1 MYYKEWLTVRR
12 LLTVLAIGLIGLV
25 GLVAFFSAIFSAGTA
40 AGHTHAAAS
49 AGMTGFIDFFGTTAL
64 FAGGLMAT
72 ILGTALSKENDGHLE
87 IAWTKPY
94 SRTQY
99 ATAVML
105 VDAAGIAIAV
115 LLGLG
120 AHALIHVILR
130 QPVSLTGGPNMFGD
144 IMRFALFPFAWYA
157 VIVALSARLR
167 GTCSRV
173 QALVW
178 PVALILLGLQE
189 IPLGPVWHAFMGA
202 VNLVNPLTYVQYHGP
217 GLTIIGGSGM
227 TSALTADVA
236 LAALTVGGWALAT
249 SQWRRL
255 EA

>member
-12 LLTVLAIGLIGLV
+12 LLTVLVIGLIGLV
-25 GLVAFFSAIFSAGTA
+25 ALVAFFNAISTAGTA
-40 AGHTHAAAS
+40 VAHAHTAGS
-49 AGMTGFIDFFGTTAL
+49 GGMTGFIDFFGTTAL
-64 FAGGLMAT
+64 LAGGLMAT

-99 ATAVML
+99 ATTVML

-130 QPVSLTGGPNMFGD
+130 QPVSLTGGPNMLGD
-144 IMRFALFPFAWYA
+144 IVRFALFPFAWYA
-157 VIVALSARLR
+157 VIVALSANLR
-167 GTCSRV
+167 ENCSRV

-178 PVALILLGLQE
+178 PAALILLGLQE
-189 IPLGPVWHAFMGA
+189 IPFGPVWHAFLGA
-202 VNLVNPLTYVQYHGP
+202 INLVNPLTYIEYQGP
-217 GLTIIGGSGM
+217 GISIIGGNM

-236 LAALTVGGWALAT
+236 LAALTIGGWALAT
-249 SQWRRL
+249 TQWRRL